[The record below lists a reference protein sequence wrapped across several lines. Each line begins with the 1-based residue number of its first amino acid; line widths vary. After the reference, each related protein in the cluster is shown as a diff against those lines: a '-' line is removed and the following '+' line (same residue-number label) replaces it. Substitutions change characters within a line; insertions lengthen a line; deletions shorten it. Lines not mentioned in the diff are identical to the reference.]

1 MAKKKESY
9 EDLVVKL
16 EEIIRQMEGDEI
28 SLENSMKNYAEGIN
42 LCNKIYKMLNEA
54 EGKVK
59 ILTESGEKNFIEADE

>member
-16 EEIIRQMEGDEI
+16 EEIIRQMESDEI
-28 SLENSMKNYAEGIN
+28 SLENSMKSYEEGIN

-54 EGKVK
+54 EGRVK